1 MRSAPCVV
9 LIFLSRT
16 SEEPAE
22 NDLDPV
28 DITGR
33 GPISICEKPLPFLKQ
48 NAPTH
53 EIDATLER
61 KDNLDEPSVKTSPTH
76 SCRSTVGRL
85 DCTSDLYEGSK
96 NCQSSASQS
105 DPQEVVDKVEQI
117 DLTSISTKSGTHT
130 REVSQVTSR
139 SDDMSAS
146 LEHVEPCKMDSIP
159 LYVDTMKR
167 HQTRIRG
174 KQHATPS
181 GIVKT
186 PKSPRSPQSPQ
197 SVVRRFS
204 ELPTKEFHSENIPT
218 QEDLLYLLMS
228 RTRETTKSMQKLE
241 ILEQQNRK
249 LCEERIVTDARL
261 EEAESARL
269 QLSGKQAVMDQ
280 CLQNFKEK
288 YYKLKSWALEANK
301 DCEVL
306 QTKSVDF
313 QKAITEL
320 AIERNDVRK
329 RLEDLNTVHENDVHQ
344 MDRMRILI
352 KDVRQMAAD
361 QAAIASRKEAL
372 LQGNNECL
380 RKEQARCEKLEA
392 HIAQIERHKHRQD
405 QRFQDERDE
414 QKKSLQELFCELKK
428 LTAKGA
434 ESQSE
439 SREILEGV
447 RLCQSFVLKEPTF
460 ISELS
465 QIKGHFE
472 AITQL
477 INLRSTSAIES
488 LKGELDTLG
497 KIFESRTTTE
507 SQQSLQ
513 AVQESN
519 VQLVKAREKVAQLLQ
534 ANEQSQTIMDL
545 LRNGK
550 EVAES
555 REAYLK
561 TSTEKLIE
569 VLTNGK
575 GNHQEHQD
583 QLQNSNEAL
592 LTKFQAAS
600 SQAAEYKGQND
611 EMSRQIKLLGI
622 QLGDL
627 QKEKDG
633 IVERLQT
640 SVQELLLVKERSRVE
655 MGKKVRLIAIF
666 VIQ

>member
-1 MRSAPCVV
+1 MV
-9 LIFLSRT
+9 LIFLSRR

-33 GPISICEKPLPFLKQ
+33 EPISIYEKPLPFLKQ
-48 NAPTH
+48 NTPIH
-53 EIDATLER
+53 EIDATPER
-61 KDNLDEPSVKTSPTH
+61 KDNRDEPSVKTSTTH
-76 SCRSTVGRL
+76 SCRSTVEGL
-85 DCTSDLYEGSK
+85 DYMADLHEGSE

-117 DLTSISTKSGTHT
+117 DLTSIVTKPGTHT

-139 SDDMSAS
+139 SEEISVS
-146 LEHVEPCKMDSIP
+146 LEHVEPCAKDSTP
-159 LYVDTMKR
+159 LDAGTMKR
-167 HQTRIRG
+167 QQTRIRE
-174 KQHATPS
+174 KQPVTPS

-186 PKSPRSPQSPQ
+186 PKIPRSPQ

-204 ELPTKEFHSENIPT
+204 ELPTKAFHSENIPT

-241 ILEQQNRK
+241 LLEQQNRK
-249 LCEERIVTDARL
+249 LCEERIVTDTRL
-261 EEAESARL
+261 EEAESAHL
-269 QLSGKQAVMDQ
+269 QLSGKQAAMDQ

-288 YYKLKSWALEANK
+288 YYKLKRWALEANK

-320 AIERNDVRK
+320 AKERNYVRK

-344 MDRMRILI
+344 MDRLRILI
-352 KDVRQMAAD
+352 KDVRQMAVD

-372 LQGNNECL
+372 LQVNNECL

-414 QKKSLQELFCELKK
+414 QNKALQKLFGELKK
-428 LTAKGA
+428 LTAKSA

-447 RLCQSFVLKEPTF
+447 RVCQSFVQKEPNF

-465 QIKGHFE
+465 QIKDHFE

-488 LKGELDTLG
+488 LKGELETLC
-497 KIFESRTTTE
+497 KVFESRTMAE

-519 VQLVKAREKVAQLLQ
+519 VQLVKAREEIAQLLQ
-534 ANEQSQTIMDL
+534 ASEQSKAIMEL

-561 TSTEKLIE
+561 NSTEKLIE

-575 GNHQEHQD
+575 GNNQEHQD
-583 QLQNSNEAL
+583 QLKTSNEAL

-611 EMSRQIKLLGI
+611 EMSRQIKLFRT
-622 QLGDL
+622 QLRDL

-633 IVERLQT
+633 IAERLQT
-640 SVQELLLVKERSRVE
+640 SVQESLLLKERSRVE
-655 MGKKVRLIAIF
+655 MGKKVLLIVIF